1 VLQQPKPTYRQ
12 FITDNAIDAEWW
24 NSRLRLLQLLGSNQP
39 ATSSYKV
46 ESILER
52 LEPYEQE
59 LVPEMIILNGRQG
72 RHQEA
77 IRLLTHGLGDF
88 DTAISYCLLG
98 GSSIFRP
105 QGYVPQSEIPSKE
118 EQARLFNFLFQEF
131 LHLDDEN
138 QRIERTGEL
147 LERFSGWFD
156 VAEVL
161 AIIPDDWTVDV
172 LGAFLIN
179 ALRRLVRERAETDIA
194 KSLNGSLNL
203 QTSVAL
209 VDKIEDAGP
218 TIERVK

>member
-1 VLQQPKPTYRQ
+1 
-12 FITDNAIDAEWW
+12 
-24 NSRLRLLQLLGSNQP
+24 LGSNQP
-39 ATSSYKV
+39 ATSSYDV
-46 ESILER
+46 PAILTR

-88 DTAISYCLLG
+88 NTAISYCLLG

-105 QGYVPQSEIPSKE
+105 PSGYIPQAELPSRA
-118 EQARLFNFLFQEF
+118 EQSRLFNFLLQEF
-131 LHLDDEN
+131 LHLGDIS

-161 AIIPDDWTVDV
+161 LVIPDEWSVDV
-172 LGAFLIN
+172 FGAFLIN
-179 ALRRLVRERAETDIA
+179 ALRRLVRERAETDVA
-194 KSLNGSLNL
+194 RALNGAVNL
-203 QTSVAL
+203 GVSVEL
-209 VDKIEDAGP
+209 VEKISEAGP
-218 TIERVK
+218 EVERVS